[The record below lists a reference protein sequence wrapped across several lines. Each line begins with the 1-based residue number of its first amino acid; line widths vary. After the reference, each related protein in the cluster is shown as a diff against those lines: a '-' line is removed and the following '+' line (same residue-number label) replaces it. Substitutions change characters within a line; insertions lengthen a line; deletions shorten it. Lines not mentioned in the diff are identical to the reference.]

1 MSYPFKIPFATSGTQ
16 AVIPDSDLSG
26 NVNFTDGYTP
36 DYELD
41 PSSDPNAK
49 LIERDKM
56 NFLFNRITA
65 SIGEIQKTGVAAW
78 YSDLAPYA
86 YGAVVHRG
94 GRVWQ
99 STVANNSTQP
109 GDVGASWA
117 DITDLAASDSAYGRV
132 LLATQADAEPA
143 TIGAADN
150 TKAMT
155 PLRVFQALRS
165 ALANATET
173 LRGTLRIGTQAE
185 VDAGALD
192 DVAVTPQKL
201 AAYPKG
207 SFGLGVGQTWQNL
220 TSSRA
225 VGTTYTNTTG
235 RPIAVSVTGNP
246 SHSAG
251 SSTTIRI
258 EVNGAVV
265 SAGGGSGGDPIRE
278 QGAFVIVPA
287 GGTYRVT
294 TDRATL
300 NKWYELR

>member
-56 NFLFNRITA
+56 NFLFNRVTA
-65 SIGEIQKTGVAAW
+65 SIGEIQKAGVAAW
-78 YSDLAPYA
+78 YSTLAPYE

-99 STVANNSTQP
+99 STVANNATQP
-109 GDVGASWA
+109 GDVGASWV
-117 DITDLAASDSAYGRV
+117 DITDLEASDSAYGRV
-132 LLATQADAEPA
+132 LLAAQADAEPA
-143 TIGAADN
+143 TIGSADN

-173 LRGTLRIGTQAE
+173 LRGTLRVGTQAE
-185 VDAGALD
+185 VDAGVLD
-192 DVAVTPQKL
+192 DVAVTPKKL
-201 AAYPKG
+201 SAGFAISLASNGYIALPTWLGGLIIQWG
-207 SFGLGVGQTWQNL
+207 SVNL
-220 TSSRA
+220 TVSAS
-225 VGTTYTNTTG
+225 GTTYTQDVPFNLAFISE
-235 RPIAVSVTGNP
+235 PYQSFL
-246 SHSAG
+246 SAG
-251 SSTTIRI
+251 TSAPAAPSLSSSQSIDSLRI
-258 EVNGAVV
+258 YYQSTAT
-265 SAGGGSGGDPIRE
+265 
-278 QGAFVIVPA
+278 GAFTARWLTI
-287 GGTYRVT
+287 G
-294 TDRATL
+294 
-300 NKWYELR
+300 K

>member
-165 ALANATET
+165 ALANATEV

-185 VDAGALD
+185 IDAGSLD
-192 DVAVTPQKL
+192 NVAVTPKKL
-201 AAYPKG
+201 RAG
-207 SFGLGVGQTWQNL
+207 FGISLNDNGYVAFPSWLGGLILQW
-220 TSSRA
+220 
-225 VGTTYTNTTG
+225 G
-235 RPIAVSVTGNP
+235 RVATPSIAS
-246 SHSAG
+246 G
-251 SSTTIRI
+251 SSATGSATFP
-258 EVNGAVV
+258 V
-265 SAGGGSGGDPIRE
+265 SFAAAP
-278 QGAFVIVPA
+278 FVIVTSFRSVNASCASSFSGETPTGFA
-287 GGTYRVT
+287 WAIRALT
-294 TDRATL
+294 TDIGTSVLTYVAIGR
-300 NKWYELR
+300 